1 MDQWIATILVTVI
14 TGIFSVVTIIV
25 QKQQDKTIKRIDEQ
39 SKIAQKE
46 KELRERLNEKRMEI
60 GILANDMMILVL
72 NTNLMII
79 ENSNLD
85 NDARRELNNIKKES
99 QELFDKYKKVR
110 EELNDISKTHD
121 VVENLNDNFNPNRH

>member
-121 VVENLNDNFNPNRH
+121 VVENLNDNFKS